1 MQNLLLVDGSLTNS
15 TKLRSTSQAV
25 SLLWLYCII
34 YQMVMDLTKWGKDGY
49 TGWNVTSDSVG
60 DGD

>member
-1 MQNLLLVDGSLTNS
+1 MVVVHYIPDGNGL
-15 TKLRSTSQAV
+15 A
-25 SLLWLYCII
+25 
-34 YQMVMDLTKWGKDGY
+34 KWGEDGY